1 MFLIVVI
8 IVGFVLFR
16 LKNLMR
22 LRKKMNIYVGNLSFS
37 TSEENIRS
45 HFEQFGKVDSAK
57 IIKDRET
64 GNSRG
69 FAFVEMPNNSEA
81 QNAINNLNGKE
92 FEGRRLVVN
101 ESRPRSDRP
110 QGGDRR
116 RREKRN
122 F

>member
-1 MFLIVVI
+1 
-8 IVGFVLFR
+8 
-16 LKNLMR
+16 
-22 LRKKMNIYVGNLSFS
+22 MNIYVGNLSFS
-37 TSEENIRS
+37 TSEENIRA

-69 FAFVEMPNNSEA
+69 FAFVEMPDNGEA

-101 ESRPRSDRP
+101 ESKPRTDRP

-116 RREKRN
+116 RRERRN